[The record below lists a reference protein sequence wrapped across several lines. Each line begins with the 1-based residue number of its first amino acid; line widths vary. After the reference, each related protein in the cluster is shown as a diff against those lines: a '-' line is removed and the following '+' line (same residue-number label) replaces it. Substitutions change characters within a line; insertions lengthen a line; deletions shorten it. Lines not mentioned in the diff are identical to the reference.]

1 MADEPIIRDNQDRT
15 PSVRS
20 TRLTVYNIM
29 DHHLAGRSA
38 ASIAGFYDIPLSD
51 AQAAMDYI
59 DAHLGELMPTYQRD
73 LERKRRGNPPHIEAM
88 FAESHKK
95 LMRLKEALE
104 HKKGGET
111 RDARAAG

>member
-1 MADEPIIRDNQDRT
+1 MSDEPIIRDNQDRT
-15 PSVRS
+15 PSVRG

-59 DAHLGELMPTYQRD
+59 DAHLVELMPTYQRD
-73 LERKRRGNPPHIEAM
+73 LERKRRGNPPHVEAM

-95 LMRLKEALE
+95 LMRRKEDLE
-104 HKKGGET
+104 RKTRGVT